1 MKSQVI
7 AQRNLDAIQV
17 VREFLTV
24 DTPVAWFQ
32 AAADNLPLLLMDHA
46 NCEKK
51 AASTALSMMYRYV
64 EYPQLLQKMSS
75 LAREELRHFEQVLEL
90 MADCGIVYEQ
100 INSAR
105 YAQGLHQLVSKVE
118 PRRLVDLLICGAV
131 VEARSC
137 ERFAG
142 LGQVLP
148 ENVSDLYRSLLNS
161 EARHFQEYLAL
172 AEGVNQQS
180 GGYEVFSARVNDFLA
195 ADAELVTADDSQL
208 RFHSGVPAA

>member
-1 MKSQVI
+1 
-7 AQRNLDAIQV
+7 
-17 VREFLTV
+17 
-24 DTPVAWFQ
+24 
-32 AAADNLPLLLMDHA
+32 
-46 NCEKK
+46 
-51 AASTALSMMYRYV
+51 
-64 EYPQLLQKMSS
+64 
-75 LAREELRHFEQVLEL
+75 
-90 MADCGIVYEQ
+90 Q

>member
-1 MKSQVI
+1 MLS
-7 AQRNLDAIQV
+7 QRNLGAIRV
-17 VREFLTV
+17 VREFLSV
-24 DTPVAWFQ
+24 DTPAAWFK

-64 EYPQLLQKMSS
+64 EYPHLLKKMSS

-90 MADCGIVYEQ
+90 MTDCGIVYEQ
-100 INSAR
+100 INSSR
-105 YAQGLHQLVSKVE
+105 YAQGLHTLVSKAE

-142 LGQVLP
+142 LAKVLP
-148 ENVSDLYRSLLNS
+148 KKVSELYRSLLNS
-161 EARHFQEYLAL
+161 EARHFQEYLVL
-172 AEGVNQQS
+172 AEEANQHS
-180 GGYEVFSARVNDFLA
+180 GGYPAFDERVNDFLA
-195 ADAELVTADDSQL
+195 ADAELVTEADSQL
-208 RFHSGVPAA
+208 RFHSGALAT